1 MKKRV
6 LSFLLCVLMVLP
18 LMLASCGL
26 GGNDPSTTTKPEEE
40 SVYVKPVRLNF
51 HIIADSVV
59 SPEDEVEIENAFNA
73 ISRKLY
79 KTEIDFVFYTAGEY
93 DEKIADVLKNANDI
107 GGISASNRFEN
118 SEVVTSLND
127 VNIPI
132 ETYPEIANNQVDIVL
147 INSKE
152 LYQELRADRYLAEI
166 SNELST
172 KFKDIEQRVS
182 SHLINGA
189 KEGKKMYAV
198 PNNVLIGQ
206 YEFALVDEEMAYL
219 ASYWQKDDFLAS
231 KSGVKVVD
239 YAKLREF
246 AATIQN
252 IKTSGDAD
260 NVQLY
265 SNIKAALGVDEIY
278 PIESTFDYPT
288 VSFFPKATTVT
299 ENGADVVKTPD
310 TVFGVVY
317 PFNATLGSSIKLDN
331 VFNDANYVEHRM
343 LMLEAKDYIPTTAV
357 ENAAYGIRYATG
369 NFVDIEKH
377 EKQGYIVLELDTPRL
392 DSDAAFN
399 AMFAVTNYSASTE
412 RALEIIQAIVAGT
425 DEDEVELRN
434 ILQYGVEGRH
444 YEKDDDNHITRKN
457 NNYMMNANYTGNLV
471 TAYPCEADGRG
482 DAFIG
487 YFTEQNKDA
496 TLNPLHG
503 MTADL
508 LWKNCQNFMVDF
520 YLCNTM
526 YDMMIA
532 EFADEE
538 KYPNEVINAFLADI
552 ASDKTDAKDKAADR
566 RAALIAGAKN
576 VKVQTFYPAADFQE
590 AYMRLYQYWL
600 DARAGINPLA
610 EKTDATPTA
619 PSDVTN
625 ALNNVITALEAEAK
639 TIAAAHL
646 AEAAKA
652 AEALWVEANACTTVA
667 DFRAFLDR
675 LEELKNGKYA
685 DGTELSADDLKIY
698 TYLYLTRTAADA
710 ADADFYGLLFSGGSG
725 SLVYPST
732 LTDALAA
739 WYYDYINGR

>member
-18 LMLASCGL
+18 LMLASCDL

-59 SPEDEVEIENAFNA
+59 SPEDEVAIEDAFNK

-147 INSKE
+147 INSKD
-152 LYQELRADRYLAEI
+152 LYQQLRDKRYLAEI
-166 SNELST
+166 STEIST

-206 YEFALVDEEMAYL
+206 YEFALVNEEMAYQSL
-219 ASYWQKDDFLAS
+219 YWQKADFLAS
-231 KSGVKVVD
+231 KDGVKVVD

-260 NVQLY
+260 SAKLY
-265 SNIKAALGVDEIY
+265 NDMKATLGVTEIY

-288 VSFFPKATTVT
+288 VSFFPKATTVK

-331 VFNDANYVEHRM
+331 VFNDTSYQQHRM
-343 LMLEAKDYIPTTAV
+343 LMLEAANYIS
-357 ENAAYGIRYATG
+357 ENPVADAAYGITYATG
-369 NFVDIEKH
+369 NFVDIEKY

-412 RALEIIQAIVAGT
+412 RSLEIIQAIVAGT
-425 DEDEVELRN
+425 SEDEVELRN

-444 YEKDDDNHITRKN
+444 FDKDDDNHVTRRN

-471 TAYPCEADGRG
+471 TAYPCDEDGRG

-503 MTADL
+503 MTSDL
-508 LWKNCQNFMVDF
+508 LWEKCQNYMVDF
-520 YLCNTM
+520 YLCNAM

-538 KYPNEVINAFLADI
+538 KFPNDVINTFLSDI
-552 ASDKTDAKDKAADR
+552 ASDKTEAKDKAADR

-600 DARAGINPLA
+600 DARANINPLA
-610 EKTDATPTA
+610 QKTETSLTA
-619 PSDVTN
+619 PSNVTN
-625 ALNNVITALEAEAK
+625 ALNAVITDLETDAK
-639 TIAAAHL
+639 AVAAAYL
-646 AEAAKA
+646 ADAAKA
-652 AEALWVEANACTTVA
+652 AEALWVEAAACDTLEK
-667 DFRAFLDR
+667 FEAFLAR
-675 LEELKNGKYA
+675 LDELKSGKYA
-685 DGTELSADDLKIY
+685 DGTELSESDLEIY
-698 TYLYLTRTAADA
+698 TYLYLTRAAADA
-710 ADADFYGLLFSGGSG
+710 AGADFYGLLFTGGSS